1 MPRVCRFNF
10 CVLCGCVREVSALK
24 TGTVVEAA
32 EAKALRA
39 MRSHNKSTSAEI
51 STLLKRVAELEERNG
66 SLEWCVRAGDTE
78 ILLPRDIL
86 RLSFACEICLVPK
99 HI

>member
-66 SLEWCVRAGDTE
+66 SLEWCVRAGDTFCRE
-78 ILLPRDIL
+78 ILCAL
-86 RLSFACEICLVPK
+86 LSFACEICLLPEQ
-99 HI
+99 I